1 MSLTSLASHTTGSTG
16 VVNRRGEAT
25 QSPCRPRP
33 SGASLCLLY
42 WPPAGTNCSGLD
54 VEAIAIW
61 RIQGVLYLRLSPA
74 PLQSAPHL
82 RLPLAPLRSPTTIP
96 APVPGMGRCLTLTW
110 CTVSCPPPAFSKSP
124 QLWESW
130 PDVFKRD
137 AWVDSVAGLYEVTQY
152 EVVVLRRI
160 MFRCGSG
167 SQACWESQ
175 LSMAKYLKVG
185 RRTIQR
191 ALASLLEMGMIHKVT
206 FYRGDNS
213 HNAYIP
219 TFECPPD
226 HLRLTG
232 ANGPDL
238 VNLPKTLDLPVH
250 LRLTGAYM
258 RPPGA
263 QTVRTVTV
271 TDHKSCDGLLSQ
283 KEDELGPENVLPQ
296 PFISAPQAQMEDVAS
311 AADVPECGSC
321 ALPWTYDV
329 GRHRLALQRGMRV
342 FICNSCREVE
352 ISQKVGLATP
362 A

>member
-1 MSLTSLASHTTGSTG
+1 MVASRHSVSPSVPSSSPKRPAPAFAPGSSSKSHYDPGTGSWDG
-16 VVNRRGEAT
+16 QVPHPDLVHGE
-25 QSPCRPRP
+25 
-33 SGASLCLLY
+33 
-42 WPPAGTNCSGLD
+42 
-54 VEAIAIW
+54 
-61 RIQGVLYLRLSPA
+61 LSPA
-74 PLQSAPHL
+74 GILEKPSA
-82 RLPLAPLRSPTTIP
+82 
-96 APVPGMGRCLTLTW
+96 
-110 CTVSCPPPAFSKSP
+110 
-124 QLWESW
+124 SW

-219 TFECPPD
+219 TFECPPA

>member
-1 MSLTSLASHTTGSTG
+1 MANSRRSVSPSVPSSSPKRPAPASAPGSSPKSHYDPSTGSWDG
-16 VVNRRGEAT
+16 QVPHPDLVHGE
-25 QSPCRPRP
+25 
-33 SGASLCLLY
+33 
-42 WPPAGTNCSGLD
+42 
-54 VEAIAIW
+54 
-61 RIQGVLYLRLSPA
+61 LSPA
-74 PLQSAPHL
+74 GILEKPS
-82 RLPLAPLRSPTTIP
+82 
-96 APVPGMGRCLTLTW
+96 
-110 CTVSCPPPAFSKSP
+110 
-124 QLWESW
+124 ESW

-206 FYRGDNS
+206 FYRGDHA
-213 HNAYIP
+213 HNAYVP
-219 TFECPPD
+219 TFQFPPD
-226 HLRLTG
+226 HLRLGG
-232 ANGPDL
+232 ANEPDV
-238 VNLPKTLDLPVH
+238 VNVPKTLDLPVH
-250 LRLTGAYM
+250 LRLTGAHM

-283 KEDELGPENVLPQ
+283 KEDESGPENELLQ

-311 AADVPECGSC
+311 ATDVPECGSC
-321 ALPWTYDV
+321 ALPWTSDV
-329 GRHRLALQRGMRV
+329 GRHRTALRRGMRA
-342 FICNSCREVE
+342 FICDGCREAQ

>member
-1 MSLTSLASHTTGSTG
+1 MVASRRSVSPSVPSSSPKRPAPASAPGSSPNSHYDPSTGSWDG
-16 VVNRRGEAT
+16 QVPHPDLVHGE
-25 QSPCRPRP
+25 
-33 SGASLCLLY
+33 
-42 WPPAGTNCSGLD
+42 
-54 VEAIAIW
+54 
-61 RIQGVLYLRLSPA
+61 LSPA
-74 PLQSAPHL
+74 GILEKPS
-82 RLPLAPLRSPTTIP
+82 
-96 APVPGMGRCLTLTW
+96 
-110 CTVSCPPPAFSKSP
+110 
-124 QLWESW
+124 ESW

-213 HNAYIP
+213 HNAYVP
-219 TFECPPD
+219 TFNCPPD

-250 LRLTGAYM
+250 LRLTGAHM

-263 QTVRTVTV
+263 LTVRTDIVTC
-271 TDHKSCDGLLSQ
+271 DKSRDVLLSK
-283 KEDELGPENVLPQ
+283 KEDESGPEDELLK

>member
-1 MSLTSLASHTTGSTG
+1 MVASRHSVSPSVPSSSPKRPAPASAPGSSSKSHYDPSTGSWDG
-16 VVNRRGEAT
+16 QVPHPDLVHGE
-25 QSPCRPRP
+25 
-33 SGASLCLLY
+33 
-42 WPPAGTNCSGLD
+42 
-54 VEAIAIW
+54 
-61 RIQGVLYLRLSPA
+61 LSPA
-74 PLQSAPHL
+74 GILEKPS
-82 RLPLAPLRSPTTIP
+82 
-96 APVPGMGRCLTLTW
+96 
-110 CTVSCPPPAFSKSP
+110 
-124 QLWESW
+124 ESW

-263 QTVRTVTV
+263 QTIRTVTV

>member
-1 MSLTSLASHTTGSTG
+1 MANSRYSVPSSAPGSSPKRPAPAFAPGSSSKSHYDPSTGSWDG
-16 VVNRRGEAT
+16 QVPHPDLVHGE
-25 QSPCRPRP
+25 
-33 SGASLCLLY
+33 
-42 WPPAGTNCSGLD
+42 
-54 VEAIAIW
+54 
-61 RIQGVLYLRLSPA
+61 LSPA
-74 PLQSAPHL
+74 GILEKPS
-82 RLPLAPLRSPTTIP
+82 
-96 APVPGMGRCLTLTW
+96 
-110 CTVSCPPPAFSKSP
+110 
-124 QLWESW
+124 ESW

-311 AADVPECGSC
+311 AADVPECESC
-321 ALPWTYDV
+321 ALPWTSDV
-329 GRHRLALQRGMRV
+329 GRHRTALRRGMRK
-342 FICNSCREVE
+342 FICDACREAQ
-352 ISQKVGLATP
+352 IAQKVGLATP